1 MNAAEFAAKWI
12 GNTNME
18 RAAAQEHFI
27 DICNVLG
34 VPTPNTD
41 REGEAY
47 TFEKGASKTSGGD
60 GWADVWLRGHF
71 GWEYKG
77 HRKNLEAA
85 YKQLLD
91 YRESLENPPL
101 LVVCDLDHFIIRTNF
116 TNTVRRD
123 YAFWLE
129 DLRDRPSE
137 PLRILRALFDNPEA
151 LRPTKTRDKL
161 TEEAA
166 GAFASLAQQL
176 RNAGNEPQ
184 RVAHFL
190 NKLLFVLFAEDATLL
205 PSGLIRDLG
214 RNLRRQPTAFTSQL
228 AELFRLMSTQQG
240 GVFGTQLIQW
250 FNGGLFDGADVL
262 PLTTE
267 QIDVIAEVS
276 LLDWS
281 QVEPAVF
288 GTLFER
294 GLDPDKRSQLGAHYT
309 DRTSIERIVYPVL
322 IEPLEREWA
331 ALRDEVAK
339 LLAGFDIKQR
349 LSGAE
354 RTARTKALG
363 RASELVSQ
371 FLAQL
376 NAVRVLDPAC
386 GSGNFLYVALQS
398 LKDLER
404 RVIVW
409 ESEAL
414 QTTMR
419 FPTLGPH
426 NVRGIELNSYAAELA
441 RVCIW
446 IGEIQWMI
454 TNGFAYLRDPV
465 LQPLESIECRDAVLD
480 LSNPTAPKEPEWPE
494 AYAII
499 GNPPFIGIRR
509 MRANLGDEYVDTLFS
524 VYQGRVPH
532 EADFVCYWHEKARA
546 IIANGRAK
554 RVGLLATQSIR
565 AGANRQVLDRI
576 KETGDIFM
584 AWADEPW
591 VVEGAAVRVSLVGYD
606 DGSQKTHVL
615 NGAPV
620 ASINSNLSAGID
632 TTTACVLNDNRG
644 IAFQGPVKVGPFEI
658 PNVLA
663 QKMIASPNPDGRSN
677 RDVLRPWVN
686 AMDITRRPRNMWII
700 DFAEMTEEEAAL
712 YEAPFE
718 YVRQYV
724 LPIRSMNRRERR
736 RVFWWRHGETV
747 PGLRLAT
754 QRLTRFIVTPRV
766 SKHRLFVWVASET
779 LPDTRLIAIAREDD
793 YFFGVL
799 HSGVHEVWSLHMG
812 SQHGVGATFT
822 YTPRTTFETFPFPHP
837 SPEQI
842 EAIASAARN
851 LDTLRRGWLD
861 PAGVSPAYLRE
872 RTLTNLYNQ
881 APTWLTQAHDRL
893 DRAVFAAYDWT
904 YPLDDQEIL
913 ARLLQLN
920 REHAIQF
927 GGTTLSAE
935 DTEDA
940 EEELEE
946 LQ

>member
-12 GNTNME
+12 GNTNTE

-27 DICNVLG
+27 DICKMLK

-47 TFEKGASKTSGGD
+47 AFEKGASKSSGGN

-77 HRKNLEAA
+77 HHKDLEGA

-91 YRESLENPPL
+91 YREALENPPL
-101 LVVCDLDHFIIRTNF
+101 LVVCDLDRFIIRTNF

-123 YAFWLE
+123 YTFTLE
-129 DLRDRPSE
+129 DLRDRPAE
-137 PLRILRALFDNPEA
+137 PLRVLRALFENPEE
-151 LRPTKTRDKL
+151 LRPSKTRDKL

-166 GAFASLAQQL
+166 GAFAALAQQL
-176 RNAGNEPQ
+176 RNGGHEPQ

-205 PSGLIRDLG
+205 PRGLIQDMG
-214 RNLRRQPTAFTSQL
+214 KNLRKPPTAFTHQL
-228 AELFRLMSTQQG
+228 SELFRLMSAKPG
-240 GVFGTQLIQW
+240 GTFGPLPIQW
-250 FNGGLFDGADVL
+250 FDGGLFDGPDVL

-267 QIDVIAEVS
+267 QIDVITGVS

-281 QVEPAVF
+281 QIEPAVF

-309 DRTSIERIVYPVL
+309 DRISIERVVHPVL

-331 ALRDEVAK
+331 TLRDDVAN
-339 LLAGFDIKQR
+339 LIAGYDLRQR

-354 RTARTKALG
+354 RAARTKAFG
-363 RASELVSQ
+363 RAKELVDQ
-371 FLAQL
+371 FLARL
-376 NAVRVLDPAC
+376 NAVHVLDPAC

-404 RVIVW
+404 KVIVW
-409 ESEAL
+409 EATEL
-414 QTTMR
+414 VTTMR

-441 RVCIW
+441 RVSIW

-454 TNGFAYLRDPV
+454 ANGFAYLRDPV
-465 LQPLESIECRDAVLD
+465 LQPLENIECRDAILD
-480 LSNPTAPKEPEWPE
+480 LSDPSVPREPEWPDT
-494 AYAII
+494 YAII
-499 GNPPFIGIRR
+499 GNPPFIGVRR
-509 MRANLGDEYVDTLFS
+509 MRASLGDEYVDDLFS
-524 VYQGRVPH
+524 VYQGRIAH

-546 IIANGRAK
+546 MIAAGTCE

-565 AGANRQVLDRI
+565 AGANRQVLDRV

-591 VVEGAAVRVSLVGYD
+591 VVEGAAVRVSIVGYD
-606 DGSQKTHVL
+606 DGSQKTRVL

-620 ASINSNLSAGID
+620 TSINSNLSGGID
-632 TTTACVLNDNRG
+632 TNTAYVLNENHG
-644 IAFQGPVKVGPFEI
+644 IAFQGPVKVGSFEI
-658 PNVLA
+658 PNLLA

-677 RDVLRPWVN
+677 REVIRPWVN

-712 YEAPFE
+712 HEAPFE
-718 YVRQYV
+718 YVKQHV
-724 LPIRSMNRRERR
+724 HPVRSTNRRERR

-766 SKHRLFVWVASET
+766 SKHRLFVWVASGT

-799 HSGVHEVWSLHMG
+799 HSCVHEVWSLHMG

-822 YTPRTTFETFPFPHP
+822 YTPRTTFETFPFPRP
-837 SPEQI
+837 SHEQI
-842 EAIASAARN
+842 EAIATAARN

-861 PAGVSPAYLRE
+861 PAGVSPAYIRE

-881 APTWLTQAHDRL
+881 APTWLMQANDRL
-893 DRAVFAAYDWT
+893 DGAVFAAYGWP

-913 ARLLQLN
+913 GRLLQLN
-920 REHAIQF
+920 GERAAQS
-927 GGTTLSAE
+927 GGAALPAVVT
-935 DTEDA
+935 DDP
-940 EEELEE
+940 EE
-946 LQ
+946 